1 MIRPVTPAET
11 PTLLD
16 LTAATGFFKPHEVD
30 TLQLVLDDLHQGR
43 GEGGRCFVLEEG
55 ESILGFVY
63 HAPEPM
69 TEGSWSLWWIVVRTD
84 IQGHGL
90 GARLLKFAEQDSL
103 ENGARVLFVET
114 SNLPHYEPT
123 RQFYLKRGYEQ
134 EARLRDYYAE
144 GDDQIIFRKR
154 LQ

>member
-1 MIRPVTPAET
+1 MIRPATPADT
-11 PTLLD
+11 PLLLE
-16 LTAATGFFKPHEVD
+16 LTAATGFFKPLEVD
-30 TLQLVLDDLHQGR
+30 TLNLVLEDLHAGR
-43 GEGGRCFVLEEG
+43 GEGGRCFVLEEA
-55 ESILGFVY
+55 ECILGFVY

-69 TEGSWSLWWIVVRTD
+69 TEGSWALWWIVVRTD
-84 IQGHGL
+84 IHGQGL
-90 GARLLKFAEQDSL
+90 GARLLKFAEQDCL

-144 GDDQIIFRKR
+144 GDDQIVFRKR